1 MTKWPFPGGEGSSKL
16 RPIGF
21 WRNEVVPDLPH
32 PGDWVDATWDAAER
46 ARIVDYLTRGAFA
59 GGQAGFSYCRLCDP
73 DGRVSDNGTREYS
86 DGMWF
91 WPEGF
96 VHYVRDHGV
105 RPPREF
111 VTWALAHHE
120 EASTRPPQDLR
131 RPARGRARP
140 IATQAAIDALLAGAD
155 AVSVREGNWPERREE
170 MLAWVRQHSPVEE
183 GLEQPPA
190 AVHPIEK
197 VQVSHSE
204 PRRSG
209 GRSEIEALGR
219 VLRIRESP
227 NRRDLVADEDGGD
240 GGRHGWSSD
249 VRIVLE
255 GRQST
260 TIHVACKGRLVDCV
274 EWAWAA
280 DVVDRTA
287 LLRWVDGMGLPQQ
300 LEKLEEE
307 DARAARRASAGV
319 AWRAAAPPCLRGLL
333 GTGGWPDCDGR
344 RAWNALL
351 AAYGT
356 RSAAL
361 VVLLRWLGATA
372 STGETDCESAIIELL
387 DQGQLRRTLQ
397 VLEQED
403 LDDMALQ
410 GLGRLVAFWALGRR
424 PGAATE
430 IVSAPL
436 RERLL
441 ELARRNPFGI
451 TQDALIGA
459 LS

>member
-1 MTKWPFPGGEGSSKL
+1 
-16 RPIGF
+16 
-21 WRNEVVPDLPH
+21 
-32 PGDWVDATWDAAER
+32 
-46 ARIVDYLTRGAFA
+46 
-59 GGQAGFSYCRLCDP
+59 
-73 DGRVSDNGTREYS
+73 VSDNGTREYT

-105 RPPREF
+105 RPRREF

-155 AVSVREGNWPERREE
+155 AVSVREGNKRERMEE
-170 MLAWVRQHSPVEE
+170 WRAWVRQYSPVEE

-190 AVHPIEK
+190 AVHSIQK
-197 VQVSHSE
+197 VQESHSE

-219 VLRIRESP
+219 VFRIRESP

-255 GRQST
+255 GRPST
-260 TIHVACKGRLVDCV
+260 TIHVAFEGRLVDCV

-300 LEKLEEE
+300 LDKLEKE
-307 DARAARRASAGV
+307 DARAARRASADV
-319 AWRAAAPPCLRGLL
+319 AWRAAAPPCLHDLL
-333 GTGGWPDCDGR
+333 RTGGSPHCDW

-361 VVLLRWLGATA
+361 VALLRWLGATA
-372 STGETDCESAIIELL
+372 STGETDHESAIIELL
-387 DQGQLRRTLQ
+387 LDDEDLRRRGELRHPLRL
-397 VLEQED
+397 LERED
-403 LDDMALQ
+403 LDDVALQ

-430 IVSAPL
+430 IVAAPL

-441 ELARRNPFGI
+441 DLARRNPFGI